1 MSGTRRRFRPRW
13 WAALVTLVFAALTIH
28 LGHWQGARAQY
39 KIDQQRQLDSALAAP
54 PMSVW
59 DVPRAS
65 LDPSSK
71 AMTSGSN
78 GVSDPSSDN
87 APGIAF
93 RYRSV
98 SLVGEFQPNALYFLD
113 NKIQDGKAGY
123 GVLQLFRAYRDR
135 ETADTAG
142 TKWLLVDRG
151 WVAAD
156 ADRSKLPALETPR
169 GRVEIKGRVNL
180 PVSRNPGTADN
191 QSGTARLNYVNL
203 AELASR
209 STQPLE
215 AFLIEQTDGA
225 GFLNTPRAAPAA
237 NYQKNLA
244 YQVQWYA
251 FAALAAILFLLLSF
265 KKEPTA

>member
-1 MSGTRRRFRPRW
+1 MSATRRRFRPRW

-28 LGHWQGARAQY
+28 LGHWQGTRAQY
-39 KIDQQRQLDSALAAP
+39 KIDQQRQLDAALAAA
-54 PMSVW
+54 PMSLW
-59 DVPRAS
+59 DLPRAS
-65 LDPSSK
+65 LDASTN
-71 AMTSGSN
+71 ATTGGAHDVSN
-78 GVSDPSSDN
+78 RSTENTPGV
-87 APGIAF
+87 AF
-93 RYRSV
+93 RYRAV
-98 SLVGEFQPNALYFLD
+98 NVIGEFQPNALYLLD

-123 GVLQLFRAYRDR
+123 GVVQLFRAYRDR
-135 ETADTAG
+135 NAVDLTD
-142 TKWLLVDRG
+142 TKWLLIDRG

-156 ADRSKLPALETPR
+156 ADRSKLPTLETPS

-191 QSGTARLNYVNL
+191 QSATPRLNYVNL

-209 STQPLE
+209 SGQPLE
-215 AFLIEQTDGA
+215 AFLIEQTEGA

-251 FAALAAILFLLLSF
+251 FAALAVILFLLLSF
-265 KKEPTA
+265 KKEPTS